1 MKRLSALFILF
12 SLMLVVLVPS
22 SAMAAINNLKSQTHF
37 LVYFAYLK
45 NPNIQ
50 TDIQLH
56 VAFPS
61 SNSTENGLYDAT
73 DAVERGLGTPTLISW
88 STSHLPKIE
97 ILRAQKN
104 DIASSHCPGID
115 TTQWA
120 CGSLD
125 VSYSVHF
132 EGQDCPWNIAQ
143 YTVSI
148 DPSTGKS
155 WTSPPTRETACPTVP
170 VATYDISWSKDQ
182 VQHEK
187 QLILTPNGGRVE
199 TILQTYLMEGGQL
212 CDGSQM
218 NDRGVYCRYVSTGVS
233 VSVLGCDDPRVTTS
247 ISKHPMTDTELYDIQ
262 VQADTQHL
270 GAGLFST
277 TCNFRYL
284 IDEL

>member
-22 SAMAAINNLKSQTHF
+22 SAMASINNLKSQTHF

-45 NPNIQ
+45 NPNVQ
-50 TDIQLH
+50 ANIQLH

-61 SNSTENGLYDAT
+61 SSSSENGIYDAT
-73 DAVERGLGTPTLISW
+73 DAIERGLGTPTLIYW
-88 STSHLPKIE
+88 SSASIPSVE
-97 ILRAQKN
+97 ILHAQKH
-104 DIASSHCPGID
+104 DIDSSHCPGID
-115 TTQWA
+115 TTLWA
-120 CGSLD
+120 CGSAD
-125 VSYSVHF
+125 VAYTQHF
-132 EGQDCPWNIAQ
+132 EYHQCPWNIAQ
-143 YTVSI
+143 YTVSV

-170 VATYDISWSKDQ
+170 VATYDISWSKDN

-199 TILQTYLMEGGQL
+199 TTLKTYLMEGGRL
-212 CDGSQM
+212 CDGSLM
-218 NDRGVYCRYVSTGVS
+218 NDRGVHCRYVSTGVS
-233 VSVLGCDDPRVTTS
+233 VTVLGCDDPRVTTS
-247 ISKHPMTDTELYDIQ
+247 ISKHPMTDIELYDIR